1 MYWNNNIHGIMQQ
14 QPLFILFIGIV
25 ILLINNN
32 IITVIGKK
40 TSFIN
45 QANPY
50 CRICQSVY
58 NNMASDYKGNLC
70 YNSPLNTIEHCQ
82 IVVKKMEDSKD
93 VKLLLK
99 SGCVDNTGTKSQSR
113 VASKC
118 PPVVACNIIESADG
132 APMCGVKLRGWGDF
146 VMDADTKMRP
156 IRSSLKD
163 TWADGH
169 VLGPSN
175 SVEVNNFA
183 PPGAGSAIVGGRR
196 NCDLCIDLFNTMQ
209 PKLAGKKPA
218 FRRRR
223 RLISKASSPYC
234 ENQPNSIKE
243 KCEDFIYFFEHNVDV
258 KKLFAFGCVDKTT
271 TDPTEME
278 AGKCSGEV
286 ACNTIQDS
294 NGGPMCGD
302 VLGQIGHIAGHPKNA
317 KWA

>member
-1 MYWNNNIHGIMQQ
+1 MY
-14 QPLFILFIGIV
+14 
-25 ILLINNN
+25 
-32 IITVIGKK
+32 
-40 TSFIN
+40 
-45 QANPY
+45 
-50 CRICQSVY
+50 
-58 NNMASDYKGNLC
+58 
-70 YNSPLNTIEHCQ
+70 
-82 IVVKKMEDSKD
+82 
-93 VKLLLK
+93 
-99 SGCVDNTGTKSQSR
+99 
-113 VASKC
+113 
-118 PPVVACNIIESADG
+118 SARRD
-132 APMCGVKLRGWGDF
+132 
-146 VMDADTKMRP
+146 
-156 IRSSLKD
+156 
-163 TWADGH
+163 
-169 VLGPSN
+169 
-175 SVEVNNFA
+175 A